1 MNNGLSRENVNDQGA
16 TTVVLRPADC
26 GLDFSFPT
34 GRCAENTTPDLFPC
48 LPEPQRRL
56 WMTISSAVVGLEAA
70 ISKHLLMNSTIKDVG
85 MNFPSS
91 LSHLVNIVEG
101 SFLLGNKTNEDE
113 PQDIDKNIL
122 PHERVQNTTP
132 KVYLHYSGE
141 ELQFGVDHTV
151 PVVYEIQLHLLET
164 QGIAEDPVT
173 LKVFPERYSVFRGK
187 GDKIIKELSG
197 ATRTEARQTLATR
210 AGSNGNGAGQVNE
223 VLQSSENVNPYI
235 EFSYGRHA
243 YKMELLETGEVVCS
257 LIYYDD
263 SKIIDEQKAGNGKT
277 IVASMTLSTR
287 DSGIKGRTEN
297 DGKEIDYEKRF
308 EFLCKELLSHL
319 RYQKGKDRMI
329 K

>member
-16 TTVVLRPADC
+16 TTVILRPADC

-70 ISKHLLMNSTIKDVG
+70 ISKHLLINSTIKDVG

-101 SFLLGNKTNEDE
+101 SFLLGNKTNGTE
-113 PQDIDKNIL
+113 PIDADKNIL
-122 PHERVQNTTP
+122 PQERVINSSP
-132 KVYLHYSGE
+132 KVYSHYSGE
-141 ELQFGVDHTV
+141 ELQFGIKHTI
-151 PVVYEIQLHLLET
+151 PVVYEIQLSSLEM

-173 LKVFPERYSVFRGK
+173 LKVFPIRYSVFRGRSSKVIK
-187 GDKIIKELSG
+187 GLSG
-197 ATRTEARQTLATR
+197 ATQTEARQALAIR
-210 AGSNGNGAGQVNE
+210 SGNNGSDKVNE
-223 VLQSSENVNPYI
+223 ILQSSENVNPYI
-235 EFSYGRHA
+235 EFTYGRNS
-243 YKMELLETGEVVCS
+243 YKMELLETGEMVCS
-257 LIYYDD
+257 LIYYDG

-277 IVASMTLSTR
+277 IVASTTLSTN

-297 DGKEIDYEKRF
+297 GSKQIDYEDRF
-308 EFLCKELLSHL
+308 ESLCDELLSHL
-319 RYQKGKDRMI
+319 RYKNSRDRMH